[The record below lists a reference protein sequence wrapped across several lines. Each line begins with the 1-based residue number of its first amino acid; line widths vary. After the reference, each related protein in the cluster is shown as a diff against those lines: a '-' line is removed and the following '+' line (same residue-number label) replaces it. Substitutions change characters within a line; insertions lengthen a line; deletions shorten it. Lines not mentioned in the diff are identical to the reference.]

1 MTCPQ
6 ISKKNILLEM
16 VFAIDNASSV
26 LTLSTAFIPC
36 LTSASNS
43 QAAGTTSV
51 DVTMLSNVVNWALPK
66 ILMPYSSLVSA
77 GMLFTKMKA
86 KVGKLMNAKV
96 TAINPPYAEYR
107 KIQCDR
113 ILHRQFISSVRFKLG
128 N

>member
-1 MTCPQ
+1 MTCPP
-6 ISKKNILLEM
+6 ISKKNMLSEM
-16 VFAIDNASSV
+16 VFAIGTARFV
-26 LTLSTAFIPC
+26 LALSTAFIPC
-36 LTSASNS
+36 LTPASKL

-51 DVTMLSNVVNWALPK
+51 DIIILSNVVNWALPK

-77 GMLFTKMKA
+77 GILFTKMKA

-107 KIQCDR
+107 KIQCGR
-113 ILHRQFISSVRFKLG
+113 ILHRQFISSVFCKLG